1 MSHPTVIVIV
11 GPTSSG
17 KSDLAVQVAKQID
30 GEVISADS
38 RQVYKGMNIG
48 SGKISQKEMRGIP
61 HHVLDVATPKRTF
74 TVSQYQKLAH
84 QAIKNILKKGKT
96 PIITGGTGLYIQAI
110 VDNVVFPAVPPN
122 SKLRQSLEKLPT
134 SELSKKLLALD
145 ANRAKSIDVKNPRR
159 LIRAIEIATALGKVP
174 TISTSS
180 LPYRFVIIG
189 IKPDDEILKNNIHK
203 RLIKRLHQ
211 GMIAEVQKLHDEGL
225 SWKRLESFGLEY
237 RFVAQY
243 LQKKLTKLQMIELI
257 EKEHWQYVKR
267 QMTWFKRDT
276 RITWIQEPQAA
287 LDILQTKSRPRNQ
300 SD

>member
-38 RQVYKGMNIG
+38 RQVYKGMDIG
-48 SGKISQKEMRGIP
+48 SGKITQKEMGGIP
-61 HHVLDVATPKRTF
+61 HHLLDVASPKRTF
-74 TVSQYQKLAH
+74 TVSRYQKLAH

-96 PIITGGTGLYIQAI
+96 PIIAGGTGLYIQAI
-110 VDNVVFPAVPPN
+110 VDNLVFPAVPPN
-122 SKLRQSLEKLPT
+122 PKLREKLDKLST
-134 SELSKKLLALD
+134 TELFSQLLVLDRDRSE
-145 ANRAKSIDVKNPRR
+145 SIDTKNPRR
-159 LIRAIEIATALGKVP
+159 LIRAIEIATAIGKVP
-174 TISTSS
+174 TNSTSP

-243 LQKKLTKLQMIELI
+243 LQKKITKLQMIELI

-267 QMTWFKRDT
+267 QMTWFKRDN
-276 RITWIQEPQAA
+276 RITWIQEPQVG
-287 LDILQTKSRPRNQ
+287 LKLVQKIN
-300 SD
+300 